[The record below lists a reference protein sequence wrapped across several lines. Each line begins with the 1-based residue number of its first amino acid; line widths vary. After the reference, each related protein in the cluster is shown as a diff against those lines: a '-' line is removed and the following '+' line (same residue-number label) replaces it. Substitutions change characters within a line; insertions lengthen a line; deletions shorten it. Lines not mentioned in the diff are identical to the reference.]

1 MLERCSLAA
10 FTIGK
15 VCCVIQA
22 IPGGAEDGDVMGILH
37 GDRSSLLHE
46 VRTDPPP
53 PPPKEVLQRNPNGI
67 FTTNLTEGNFPLIST
82 SPSKLLLKVSYV
94 HCQETGKYIMCPKF

>member
-1 MLERCSLAA
+1 M
-10 FTIGK
+10 
-15 VCCVIQA
+15 IQA

-53 PPPKEVLQRNPNGI
+53 PPKEVLQRNPNGI

-82 SPSKLLLKVSYV
+82 SPSKFLLKVRV
-94 HCQETGKYIMCPKF
+94 IHPIAKK